1 MVIDTSALMAVLLD
15 EPQASLCE
23 ATLKRTRPAILS
35 AVTYGEALI
44 VAGRRG
50 RGADMSR
57 LLDDL
62 ACEVVDTTAASS
74 RAAAE
79 AYARWGKGV
88 HPARLNLGDC
98 FAYALA
104 RERGLPLLYV
114 GADFAQ
120 TDVASALPGAATP

>member
-1 MVIDTSALMAVLLD
+1 MIVVDTSALMAILLG
-15 EPQASLCE
+15 EPEARSCGAKLQEEDGALISA
-23 ATLKRTRPAILS
+23 ATLA
-35 AVTYGEALI
+35 EALI

-50 RGADMSR
+50 RAQDMHQ
-57 LLDDL
+57 LLEDG
-62 ACEVVDTTAASS
+62 ACEVIDVTAASAR
-74 RAAAE
+74 RAAD
-79 AYARWGKGV
+79 AYSRWGKGV

-120 TDVASALPGAATP
+120 TDVASALP